1 MKIIKIENKQGF
13 SSATVLY
20 DKEVPNYHDREEL
33 SITDAIS
40 IGNIGKEAWKLKKEK
55 ERQSKETPG
64 YFALGTAVH
73 CLILEPEKFAN
84 TFRIYEGKVPTSEQQ
99 KNFATQMA
107 EHHIVKRRNQTLGF
121 EISTD
126 DAIVEAFKSNYAY
139 SKMNTEKI
147 QIEANAK
154 YMELTEYIHNLI
166 ELELDPRIPINNQDY
181 DKAKNMAEAF
191 RTSAL
196 AKQLAEDEGLLF
208 IETELFWTHTAIKPN
223 TKPLLMRSKL
233 DLVWI
238 PKVKEDEYGMPVII
252 DIKTTEKIGILSV
265 EDTVK
270 NYSYQI
276 QSWAYREAWKQ
287 NIEWLKGTR
296 TEDNIPVLTPEE
308 QKAITESF
316 LSVLIFISKSEPHE
330 ALHYELDLAEPQDY
344 LLNWYLDLYG
354 EEFIRS
360 NRPKNSIPVK
370 GSN

>member
-99 KNFATQMA
+99 KNFAAQMA

-191 RTSAL
+191 
-196 AKQLAEDEGLLF
+196 KD
-208 IETELFWTHTAIKPN
+208 
-223 TKPLLMRSKL
+223 
-233 DLVWI
+233 
-238 PKVKEDEYGMPVII
+238 
-252 DIKTTEKIGILSV
+252 
-265 EDTVK
+265 
-270 NYSYQI
+270 
-276 QSWAYREAWKQ
+276 
-287 NIEWLKGTR
+287 
-296 TEDNIPVLTPEE
+296 
-308 QKAITESF
+308 
-316 LSVLIFISKSEPHE
+316 
-330 ALHYELDLAEPQDY
+330 
-344 LLNWYLDLYG
+344 
-354 EEFIRS
+354 
-360 NRPKNSIPVK
+360 
-370 GSN
+370 